1 MNIKSL
7 ASFLFVASLIFISQ
21 GHFAYAGGGF
31 VDVITKIVVV
41 VAIVGVAILT
51 GGAAAALLLT
61 VIPAVGAS
69 LVGAGIV
76 LGVIAT
82 TFLVVGDCVP
92 GAPAETDVNVFCG
105 SSKPGTGG
113 PAGGSSLPP
122 TGLVAQSQGSAT
134 CDSYTLSIDPQGHNF
149 SYFRDGVLIKYLTS
163 DQGTFT
169 DTGLTPH
176 TNYSYVIR
184 IPDPAEAGVETSDT
198 APFAAYTKCLPQCS
212 FAVDNPNVAAY
223 GTTNLRWKC
232 IHNDP
237 VIDNGGCAITDSST
251 GSIQTV
257 DAKSGTWDVS
267 PSTTTTYTLKC
278 ANIDGAISVPQNIN
292 IFEPGIKEVKP

>member
-1 MNIKSL
+1 MKSL
-7 ASFLFVASLIFISQ
+7 INFLLVASVIFIAQS
-21 GHFAYAGGGF
+21 HFAYAGGSIGSI
-31 VDVITKIVVV
+31 ITAVVV
-41 VAIVGVAILT
+41 TIAIVAVAVAT
-51 GGAAAALLLT
+51 GGAAAALLFAVL
-61 VIPAVGAS
+61 PATAVT
-69 LVGAGIV
+69 LVGSAIV

-82 TFLVVGDCVP
+82 TFLVVGDCMP
-92 GAPAETDVNVFCG
+92 GSPAATDVNVFCPNSG
-105 SSKPGTGG
+105 SGSGG
-113 PAGGSSLPP
+113 PSGGSSLPP

-134 CDSYTLSIDPQGHNF
+134 CDSYSLSIDPQGHNF
-149 SYFRDGVLIKYLTS
+149 SYSRDGVLIKYLTS
-163 DQGTFT
+163 SQGTFT

-184 IPDPAEAGVETSDT
+184 IPDPAESGVTSSDS

-237 VIDNGGCAITDSST
+237 AVDSGSCVLTDSSRNLT
-251 GSIQTV
+251 QTV
-257 DAKSGTWDVS
+257 DSRSGTMEVS
-267 PSTTTTYTLKC
+267 PSTTTAYTLKC
-278 ANIDGAISVPQNIN
+278 TNIDGEISVPQNIN